1 MSATLSHDRLAELC
15 GVPPAPPDLID
26 VQAVAAKLTCSTRHA
41 RRLADSGKMP
51 APIKLGNLLR
61 WNRAVI
67 EAWIAGGCKPV
78 RSAGRPAQ

>member
-1 MSATLSHDRLAELC
+1 MTATLSHDRLAELC

-51 APIKLGNLLR
+51 PPIKLGNLLR
-61 WNRAVI
+61 WRRADI
-67 EAWIAGGCKPV
+67 DDWIAGGCKAV
-78 RSAGRPAQ
+78 RTAGRPAR